1 MKKPK
6 KDKKDKKGKQNKNEK
21 KHTKYRSHR
30 KIDEVPKD
38 IKNALDIMLEDTS
51 ITYTEITDWLNNEL
65 KQRNLELVIS
75 RSAVG
80 RYSME
85 TKKLSSRLLE
95 NMEQMRE
102 LVKLAKSNDEG
113 NVTEGALQ
121 LATYKLTEKI
131 ALADEE
137 IEAMPISRAIELAAN
152 ISRTKAYKDKI
163 YTSLKSEYEKG
174 YEQFKKRINNEIA
187 AHPELVKQLERI
199 ANETVGKLAP
209 KKD

>member
-1 MKKPK
+1 MKKP
-6 KDKKDKKGKQNKNEK
+6 KKDKKGKQNKNEK

-95 NMEQMRE
+95 NMENMRE
-102 LVKLAKSNDEG
+102 LVKL
-113 NVTEGALQ
+113 VP
-121 LATYKLTEKI
+121 Y
-131 ALADEE
+131 
-137 IEAMPISRAIELAAN
+137 
-152 ISRTKAYKDKI
+152 
-163 YTSLKSEYEKG
+163 
-174 YEQFKKRINNEIA
+174 QF
-187 AHPELVKQLERI
+187 
-199 ANETVGKLAP
+199 
-209 KKD
+209 